1 MPEQSDFPPEWQC
14 DSPEKRVAVEIRVPD
29 REYEVTDGVL
39 SLESLDHRWVEI
51 PTTSVEQWVEKGDA
65 ADIQRTAK
73 VTFPTEWG
81 QDGGDVRHNSPR
93 QLIDSASN
101 QDPRPFTFAR
111 IWWQDGDGNWI
122 LEHMG
127 WIGGVGATG
136 STGTS
141 KFWLYD
147 FAELLSSVPVGTSF
161 KDPTVREALE
171 EITKL
176 TNDNSTIP
184 VSDVQYVPPEA
195 EELQGKISVPGGADI
210 HIEDGEAI
218 APAESG
224 NVLSGN
230 YHVYETLNISE
241 DEITAEELEGIDAF
255 TKLEPGTTYNATGTI
270 DTDQGDGE
278 NIIPDG
284 EELGEIGGQLL
295 DGDVGGAIR
304 NALTVD
310 KETQKKKF
318 EPNHD
323 TLSDVYNWLG
333 GKIDGN
339 LHFEPK
345 PNSVELIADVRTSR
359 RVFAQHEVI
368 RHYDEAETPGEQLF
382 QGTFL
387 EDIFGEDFEIPYTW
401 HENVTVIKNDA
412 LFEMKPINT
421 LKLRGATSKS
431 LMVENAEGELEQI
444 QTGGGIHTGGF
455 DAVSKAFPAI
465 TVQVPSLLE
474 AAEGVELS
482 PEIIESD
489 IGQLDEAENEARKKM
504 AEKLEEA
511 SEGEII
517 LAGAPTIMPYDRVD
531 AFEVCN
537 DDVQYE
543 QIPVSYE
550 VESVKHVKESD
561 GRYKTVLNVSVWAN
575 DKTLETTQ
583 KEMIEV

>member
-1 MPEQSDFPPEWQC
+1 MPEQSSFPDVWQC
-14 DSPEKRVAVEIRVPD
+14 DSAEKRVAVEVRATHLVSSGAPQGGTSFYD
-29 REYEVTDGVL
+29 EEY
-39 SLESLDHRWVEI
+39 RWIEI

-73 VTFPTEWG
+73 VTFPSEWG
-81 QDGGDVRHNSPR
+81 TDDSTVLHNSPR
-93 QLIDSASN
+93 QLVEGTSEDQS
-101 QDPRPFTFAR
+101 QPFTIAR
-111 IWWQDGDGNWI
+111 VWWQDNNGDWI
-122 LEHMG
+122 LEHVG
-127 WIGGVGATG
+127 WVGGVGSTG
-136 STGTS
+136 DTGTS
-141 KFWLYD
+141 KLWIYD
-147 FAELLSSVPVGTSF
+147 FAELLSSVPIGTSF

-176 TNDNSTIP
+176 TNDNSAIP
-184 VSDVQYVPPEA
+184 VSDVQYIPPEA
-195 EELQGKISVPGGADI
+195 EELQGKIQVPGAPDI

-218 APAESG
+218 SPSQSS
-224 NVLSGN
+224 NVLDGQ
-230 YHVYETLNISE
+230 YHVYETMNISE
-241 DEITAEELEGIDAF
+241 DTIDQEELEGIGGF

-278 NIIPDG
+278 NIIPDT

-295 DGDVGGAIR
+295 DGDVGGAIK

-310 KETQKKKF
+310 EETQKKKF

-323 TLSDVYNWLG
+323 TLSDVYTWLG

-359 RVFAQHEVI
+359 RVFAQNEVI
-368 RHYDEAETPGEQLF
+368 QHYDENPPEDHIFAND
-382 QGTFL
+382 FL
-387 EDIFGEDFEIPYTW
+387 EDVFGIEFDLSYSW
-401 HENVTVIKNDA
+401 QENVTVIKNDA

-431 LMVENAEGELEQI
+431 LLVDDDDDGELEQA
-444 QTGGGIHTGGF
+444 QFDGMTVSGFGGS
-455 DAVSKAFPAI
+455 SKAFPAI
-465 TVQVPSLLE
+465 TVRVPSLYE

-482 PEIIESD
+482 PEIVESD
-489 IGQLDEAENEARKKM
+489 IGQLDEAEREAQKEM
-504 AEKLEEA
+504 TEHLEEA

-517 LAGAPTIMPYDRVD
+517 LAGEPTIMPYDRVD

-537 DDVQYE
+537 GDVEYE
-543 QIPVSYE
+543 QVPVKYE
-550 VESVKHVKESD
+550 VESVKHVKESG
-561 GRYKTVLNVSVWAN
+561 GRYKTILNVSIWAN
-575 DKTLETTQ
+575 DKTMNTVQ